1 MKGFSQTFEKIKQG
15 DYGGALKQVQRQVKQ
30 VALDMTD
37 LEVVVEEAT
46 NGEPWGPHGKLL
58 ARIAKESAV
67 SEENFRQVMGVLIDR
82 IQGAWKKPKQWR
94 QAYKSLLVLDYI
106 IKNGPEAVVGELSHD
121 ESMDLF
127 SDLEKFKYVDPE
139 TLRDHGVNVRKRA
152 TDIAALL
159 MDPERLQEEREI
171 AAKSKSKLVGYSKGD
186 SSPSSSRS
194 NWATREGNYAS
205 GGGSPSSNLYET
217 ENKAAWGKQRTFTS
231 GPTLVRTKPSFSV
244 PVDQQQQPKQS
255 ADDAKRDES
264 LQESREGDLLGLG
277 GEKGKD
283 SGGNT
288 ASSPIPN
295 PVKIP
300 EEGAHRTTN
309 KQVGASKESR
319 TQRKNKFLSQTKIN
333 PKIKN
338 TLQIKGFSSNAP
350 EGNKVE
356 QDLMSLTGDELQESS
371 LPQESSKLKV
381 EQDLMSLV
389 EDSSQQTNANT
400 ASGSWD
406 AFGTTTT
413 TAAAA
418 GNNSNSGQQ
427 EWANFDQAS
436 AGQIPTLSQQPNTNT
451 DWMNNSL
458 APVSTAVQP
467 QMQSTRS
474 NPPPLVNTLDP
485 LLFSAPVPGQSPSLP
500 LSSGNMNSRSTW
512 PNQTPLQQPF
522 PNVNMGSKGN
532 PPKLGQ
538 KGVSTS
544 DDPFK
549 DLLG

>member
-186 SSPSSSRS
+186 SSSSSSRS
-194 NWATREGNYAS
+194 NWATRKGNYAS

-350 EGNKVE
+350 EGNK
-356 QDLMSLTGDELQESS
+356 G
-371 LPQESSKLKV
+371 K
-381 EQDLMSLV
+381 
-389 EDSSQQTNANT
+389 
-400 ASGSWD
+400 
-406 AFGTTTT
+406 
-413 TAAAA
+413 
-418 GNNSNSGQQ
+418 
-427 EWANFDQAS
+427 
-436 AGQIPTLSQQPNTNT
+436 
-451 DWMNNSL
+451 NSL
-458 APVSTAVQP
+458 ERCEFGRVTI
-467 QMQSTRS
+467 THF
-474 NPPPLVNTLDP
+474 
-485 LLFSAPVPGQSPSLP
+485 LF
-500 LSSGNMNSRSTW
+500 
-512 PNQTPLQQPF
+512 F
-522 PNVNMGSKGN
+522 
-532 PPKLGQ
+532 
-538 KGVSTS
+538 
-544 DDPFK
+544 
-549 DLLG
+549 